1 MSLLCL
7 CSRLA
12 LLTSSLIVAVLSLNP
27 KVIPVVRAY
36 CPDIF
41 IAVPQRR
48 LSFSLTPLSTNET
61 RRRQRLVLHCGADV
75 VGAEALH
82 SYRRRQCHSQ
92 LRQAGCYRYGASF
105 PPIRMSG
112 PWAAPSSC
120 WRSTASAR

>member
-1 MSLLCL
+1 M
-7 CSRLA
+7 
-12 LLTSSLIVAVLSLNP
+12 SLNP

-61 RRRQRLVLHCGADV
+61 CRRQRLVFHCVADV
-75 VGAEALH
+75 VGVVVFLCFWCWFCL
-82 SYRRRQCHSQ
+82 SL
-92 LRQAGCYRYGASF
+92 LRQAGCYRYGACF

-120 WRSTASAR
+120 W